1 MEQEVICGLEA
12 NRPRGGSTALCTVIH
27 HGQIYTGNMGD
38 SRAVV
43 FQEESFGCLNNLH
56 DFSNEKERKAVE
68 QRGGTLFNNRLEGEL
83 ALSRSIGDINF
94 KAHMSNEPEVS
105 EYEIKAEDR
114 YLVLGSDGFW
124 NVSSNLLILKSKHF
138 LIGIEPRTMFA

>member
-1 MEQEVICGLEA
+1 
-12 NRPRGGSTALCTVIH
+12 
-27 HGQIYTGNMGD
+27 MGD

-43 FQEESFGCLNNLH
+43 FQEGSFCGLNNLH

-83 ALSRSIGDINF
+83 ALSRSVGDINF
-94 KAHMSNEPEVS
+94 KAYMSNEPEVS
-105 EYEIKAEDR
+105 VYEMRREDR

-124 NVSSNLLILKSKHF
+124 NVSSKFLILKSKQRF
-138 LIGIEPRTMFA
+138 NRD